1 MKHPNM
7 EGAKGCA
14 WHAVSPRVEI
24 SQKLVGL
31 RAELHT
37 PQFLDA
43 VIVSRF
49 GSIVK
54 ALAIYK
60 TWILIQ
66 VLISNVSVT

>member
-7 EGAKGCA
+7 EGAKSCA
-14 WHAVSPRVEI
+14 WHAVSPRIKI
-24 SQKLVGL
+24 SHNLVGL

-49 GSIVK
+49 GSCKSIGH
-54 ALAIYK
+54 L
-60 TWILIQ
+60 
-66 VLISNVSVT
+66 

>member
-14 WHAVSPRVEI
+14 WHAVSPRIKI
-24 SQKLVGL
+24 SHNLVGL

-49 GSIVK
+49 GSCKSIGH
-54 ALAIYK
+54 L
-60 TWILIQ
+60 
-66 VLISNVSVT
+66 